1 MTFIKSLLSLW
12 DVVVFLRAH
21 TIWHLG
27 EVLEVS
33 ACDLHFLAS
42 HLLVH
47 LKEPLHLLVDG
58 LHDMFGHSLA
68 FEVFEELLYES
79 LLLIGL
85 LVEVLLEIFVDLCV
99 LLLLLGLTF
108 LHIVLVLKIGPD
120 LQLVEEVSKK

>member
-1 MTFIKSLLSLW
+1 MTFVKSLLGLW

-33 ACDLHFLAS
+33 ACDLHLLAS

-58 LHDMFGHSLA
+58 LHDMFGHCFA
-68 FEVFEELLYES
+68 FKVFEELLYES

>member
-1 MTFIKSLLSLW
+1 M
-12 DVVVFLRAH
+12 
-21 TIWHLG
+21 
-27 EVLEVS
+27 
-33 ACDLHFLAS
+33 
-42 HLLVH
+42 
-47 LKEPLHLLVDG
+47 HLLVDG
-58 LHDMFGHSLA
+58 LHDMFGHCFA
-68 FEVFEELLYES
+68 FKVFEELLYES

>member
-1 MTFIKSLLSLW
+1 
-12 DVVVFLRAH
+12 
-21 TIWHLG
+21 
-27 EVLEVS
+27 
-33 ACDLHFLAS
+33 
-42 HLLVH
+42 
-47 LKEPLHLLVDG
+47 
-58 LHDMFGHSLA
+58 MFGHSLA
-68 FEVFEELLYES
+68 FKVFEELLYES